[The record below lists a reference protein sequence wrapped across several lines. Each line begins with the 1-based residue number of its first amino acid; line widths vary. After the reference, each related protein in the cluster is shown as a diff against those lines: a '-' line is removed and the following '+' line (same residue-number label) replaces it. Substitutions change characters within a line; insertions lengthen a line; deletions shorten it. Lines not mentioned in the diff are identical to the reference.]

1 VPYGTVFALYVT
13 LYNFY
18 RVPLET
24 LKIDTADVFFGQRV
38 NVWVSGVLFV
48 AGLISFIVLFRRRSD
63 TPLSTTPAVAAAVA
77 AGHTPTPRPEA
88 AIAARQRT
96 QRRKKT

>member
-1 VPYGTVFALYVT
+1 VFALYVT

-24 LKIDTADVFFGQRV
+24 LKIDTADIFFGQRV
-38 NVWVSGVLFV
+38 NVWVSGVLFL
-48 AGLISFIVLFRRRSD
+48 AGLIAFILLFRRR
-63 TPLSTTPAVAAAVA
+63 TAAPAPTTPAVAAAA
-77 AGHTPTPRPEA
+77 ASGHTPTPRPEA